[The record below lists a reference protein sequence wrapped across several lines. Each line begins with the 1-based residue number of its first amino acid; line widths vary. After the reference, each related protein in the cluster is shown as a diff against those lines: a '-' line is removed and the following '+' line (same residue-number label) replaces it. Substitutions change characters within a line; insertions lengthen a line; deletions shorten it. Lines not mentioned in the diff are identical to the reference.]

1 VPRHRSWPGST
12 ERRRNDVVAV
22 LIVLA
27 LAASGLLK
35 PDKALSGLG
44 SEPAVV
50 VLLAPQLWR
59 A

>member
-1 VPRHRSWPGST
+1 
-12 ERRRNDVVAV
+12 VAV